1 MSVTTPRRGA
11 ALAAAP
17 AAGLCALAAGL
28 SAGAARAADL
38 LGQPTPGG
46 IAMQPG
52 AAPLRHSAIW
62 FHDWVLLPIIV
73 AISVFVL
80 GLLVYVVVKFNHK
93 ANPTPARF
101 THNTAVEIVWTL
113 APVLILMFIAIFSFR
128 LLYAYHDMPKPDV
141 TVKVT
146 GNQWYWTYEY
156 PEAGG
161 FSFDSIP
168 LKEKEAE
175 AKGPGLYRL
184 AVDNPMV
191 VPVNATVQVLATGAD
206 VLHSFFVPAFG
217 IQETT
222 IPGRINQ
229 TWFKPEKEGIYYGQC
244 NELCGVNHSFMPIEI
259 DVVSPAKYQAWLAG
273 HAKKTPSA
281 VAADRGASPAPTPVA
296 GQSPA
301 GATPPVE
308 GATGAT
314 VGPLTAAPP
323 SPAAAAAPPKAQTG
337 PVGVM
342 KIAPSATPASAN
354 AASPAG

>member
-1 MSVTTPRRGA
+1 M
-11 ALAAAP
+11 
-17 AAGLCALAAGL
+17 
-28 SAGAARAADL
+28 
-38 LGQPTPGG
+38 
-46 IAMQPG
+46 
-52 AAPLRHSAIW
+52 
-62 FHDWVLLPIIV
+62 LLPIIV
-73 AISVFVL
+73 AISLFVL
-80 GLLVYVVVKFNHK
+80 ALLVWIVVRYNAK

-156 PEAGG
+156 PESGG

-191 VPVNATVQVLATGAD
+191 VPVGATVQVLATGAD

-229 TWFKPEKEGIYYGQC
+229 TWFKPEREGIYYGQC

-259 DVVSPAKYQAWLAG
+259 DVVSRPKYLAWLAG
-273 HAKKTPSA
+273 HTKKT
-281 VAADRGASPAPTPVA
+281 
-296 GQSPA
+296 
-301 GATPPVE
+301 
-308 GATGAT
+308 
-314 VGPLTAAPP
+314 
-323 SPAAAAAPPKAQTG
+323 PAAAAANTAAPRPLRLPSPASPPPARR
-337 PVGVM
+337 PPPRVRPASRS
-342 KIAPSATPASAN
+342 APSPAPRRRLPPPTPRPPRRPARWARPRSHPGATS
-354 AASPAG
+354 

>member
-1 MSVTTPRRGA
+1 MSATTWPRGA
-11 ALAAAP
+11 AALPALTASLATAFW
-17 AAGLCALAAGL
+17 AAG
-28 SAGAARAADL
+28 ARAADL

-46 IAMQPG
+46 IGLQPAG
-52 AAPLRHSAIW
+52 SGLRHSAMW

-80 GLLVYVVVKFNHK
+80 ALLVWVVIKFNAR

-101 THNTAVEIVWTL
+101 THNTSIEIVWTL

-128 LLYAYHDMPKPDV
+128 LLYTYHDMPKPDV

-161 FSFDSIP
+161 FSYDSIP

-206 VLHSFFVPAFG
+206 VLHAFFVPAFG
-217 IQETT
+217 IQTTT

-229 TWFKPEKEGIYYGQC
+229 TWFKPEREGIYYGQC

-273 HAKKTPSA
+273 HTKKTPA
-281 VAADRGASPAPTPVA
+281 VALAAAGGASPAPAPVA
-296 GQSPA
+296 GQSAPA
-301 GATPPVE
+301 KVGSDTTAAMDGAV
-308 GATGAT
+308 
-314 VGPLTAAPP
+314 AAPP
-323 SPAAAAAPPKAQTG
+323 ASPAPTKAEAPKSQTG
-337 PVGVM
+337 PVGTGRV
-342 KIAPSATPASAN
+342 APNVKPPTAAGASK
-354 AASPAG
+354 AG